1 MRDRATA
8 VTPTELQQETGLSAG
23 RLTAVLNLLE
33 SAGGITT
40 ERGKVAP
47 VPGADVEEVA
57 ARAVELGIAHES
69 MERSRVDMMRGLAET
84 TGCRRRFLLG
94 YFGER
99 LHGPCGNCD
108 RCEQRPT
115 GADAVPDRPRPRT
128 ASSTR
133 HDHPFPPG
141 TRVHHPQWGA
151 GEVLSGEE
159 SRITVLFASVGYRTL
174 SLPVILEKN
183 LLTAVS

>member
-1 MRDRATA
+1 
-8 VTPTELQQETGLSAG
+8 
-23 RLTAVLNLLE
+23 
-33 SAGGITT
+33 
-40 ERGKVAP
+40 VAP
-47 VPGADVEEVA
+47 VPGADPEEAA
-57 ARAVELGIAHES
+57 ARAVRLGTAHES

-108 RCEQRPT
+108 RCEQQPP
-115 GADAVPDRPRPRT
+115 GAEPGALPGLPRPRT
-128 ASSTR
+128 ASPTR

-141 TRVHHPQWGA
+141 TRVRHPQWGD
-151 GEVLSGEE
+151 GEVLSKEE
-159 SRITVLFASVGYRTL
+159 NRITVLFASVGYRTL

-183 LLTAVS
+183 LLRAVSA